1 MSALPQISISPLQM
15 RETLSGGWPASLR
28 QIRSAA
34 DSAASRNSVS
44 CQSASLHNKIDGV
57 CSFICIIPLFFLCV
71 FLIFIAFFSFLLVE
85 LYNIFHLF
93 TIVHVKKAP
102 RAMLWKPFRN
112 TQKTPEM
119 HRIRRIIS
127 GVSLFLLLFIF
138 IQQPEQI
145 PYSRSGKENL
155 PAQCHWKILRGLL
168 QPQRDDLFS
177 RIHEQQGCNKAHGR
191 AHQADNH
198 G

>member
-15 RETLSGGWPASLR
+15 REALSGGWPASLR

-85 LYNIFHLF
+85 LYNIFRLF

-102 RAMLWKPFRN
+102 QICGKIY
-112 TQKTPEM
+112 
-119 HRIRRIIS
+119 HIIPS
-127 GVSLFLLLFIF
+127 TLSYFLFL
-138 IQQPEQI
+138 QPCFEHF
-145 PYSRSGKENL
+145 P
-155 PAQCHWKILRGLL
+155 KI
-168 QPQRDDLFS
+168 
-177 RIHEQQGCNKAHGR
+177 HKNT
-191 AHQADNH
+191 
-198 G
+198 